1 MRVTPLDIIQKQFTA
16 NRRGYEPD
24 EVRGFRE
31 EIRETME
38 DLLKENQRL
47 PEQIARFEAEIA
59 ELRSEEHEV
68 KETLQLA
75 RQVKEEMERTARR
88 ESDVVLGEARLEAE
102 KIIMAAGDEAKRF
115 KQRSLA
121 SRPSEPSSLVSSAGS
136 SRPTSACWMVSML
149 RRLQRNEAAQT
160 RNRLGPSGRSS
171 LPLYRFRW
179 NG

>member
-1 MRVTPLDIIQKQFTA
+1 MRVTPLDIIQKQFVA

-24 EVRGFRE
+24 EVRAFME

-47 PEQIARFEAEIA
+47 REQIARFEAEIA

-75 RQVKEEMERTARR
+75 RQVKEEMARNARR

-102 KIIMAAGDEAKRF
+102 KIIMAAGDERKDIQVELVGLRAQRAQFLGELRGIVETHTRLLDDLDAMAPAAK
-115 KQRSLA
+115 
-121 SRPSEPSSLVSSAGS
+121 
-136 SRPTSACWMVSML
+136 
-149 RRLQRNEAAQT
+149 
-160 RNRLGPSGRSS
+160 
-171 LPLYRFRW
+171 
-179 NG
+179 

>member
-24 EVRGFRE
+24 EVRGFLE

-47 PEQIARFEAEIA
+47 REQIARFEAEIA

-102 KIIMAAGDEAKRF
+102 KIIMAAGDERKEIQAEIIGLKAQRAKFFGELRGIVETHI
-115 KQRSLA
+115 RLLDGLEVEA
-121 SRPSEPSSLVSSAGS
+121 PAAG
-136 SRPTSACWMVSML
+136 
-149 RRLQRNEAAQT
+149 
-160 RNRLGPSGRSS
+160 
-171 LPLYRFRW
+171 
-179 NG
+179 